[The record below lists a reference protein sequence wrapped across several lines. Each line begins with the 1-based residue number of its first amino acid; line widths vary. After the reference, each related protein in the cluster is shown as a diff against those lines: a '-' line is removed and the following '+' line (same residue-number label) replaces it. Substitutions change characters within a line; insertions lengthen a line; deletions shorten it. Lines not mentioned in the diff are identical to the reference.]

1 MSQATRLI
9 NTSKANAVIATDV
22 RFSRTFVERGLG
34 LMGREPLPVG
44 AALYFEGSKLI
55 PCNSIQTCFMRFS
68 LDVIFLDAEM
78 KVRKVLREVKP
89 WRMTWPVAGAVNAI
103 ELTSGSNP
111 AALATMEIGD
121 QLSLGVIGD
130 QLSGVI
136 GDQHVGN

>member
-1 MSQATRLI
+1 MAQTARLI

-111 AALATMEIGD
+111 AVAKMEIGD

-130 QLSGVI
+130 QHSGVI
-136 GDQHVGN
+136 GDQHVGT